1 MLQRAR
7 MISDMVKEDAG
18 VQPTEAQAFQVG
30 NFALH
35 FKRTLEEARKR
46 LGLSNREVELLKWIS
61 VGLKKREIAEKMGVT
76 PATADTF
83 RRRAYAKLG
92 VGTGAAAIAI
102 LNAYLAGA
110 EIETRLGDRG

>member
-1 MLQRAR
+1 
-7 MISDMVKEDAG
+7 MILDMVKDDAG
-18 VQPTEAQAFQVG
+18 AQPTGAHVFQVG

-35 FKRTLEEARKR
+35 LKRTLEETRKR
-46 LGLSNREVELLKWIS
+46 LGLSNREAELLRWIS
-61 VGLKKREIAEKMGVT
+61 AGLKKREIAEKMGVT

-92 VGTGAAAIAI
+92 VGTGAAAVGI

-110 EIETRLGDRG
+110 EIEARSRDQG